1 MDQRLLERYS
11 RHMRLPEIGEAGQ
24 ERLNAARV
32 LVVGLG
38 GLGSPVAMYL
48 AASGVGHLVLSD
60 YDVVELSNLQRQ
72 IVHRS
77 GDVGR
82 DKVDSARDAL
92 LALNPEIEVTP
103 LNRTLD
109 EDLDAEVAAA
119 TVVVDATD
127 NFESRFA
134 LNAACRR
141 HATPLVSGAAIRM
154 EGQIAVF
161 DPRDADSPC
170 YRCLYSDDGRAEGEP
185 CALVG
190 VLAPLL
196 GIVGSVQAA
205 ETLKLIAG
213 FGASL
218 AGRLIVIDA
227 AQMEWRALKLGKD
240 PACPVCGAGT
250 AGADRAGRRTR
261 CGSTGS

>member
-1 MDQRLLERYS
+1 MDARLLERYS
-11 RHMRLPEIGEAGQ
+11 RHVRLAEIGEAGQ

-38 GLGSPVAMYL
+38 GLGSPAAMYL
-48 AASGVGHLVLSD
+48 AASGVGHMVLSD

-72 IVHRS
+72 IAHRS

-82 DKVDSARDAL
+82 NKVDSARDTL

-103 LNRTLD
+103 IHWTLD
-109 EDLDAEVAAA
+109 DDLDTEIAAA

-141 HATPLVSGAAIRM
+141 QMTPLVSGAAIRM

-161 DPRDADSPC
+161 DPRDPDSPC
-170 YRCLYSDDGRAEGEP
+170 YRCLYNDDGRAEGEP
-185 CALVG
+185 CVLVG

-196 GIVGSVQAA
+196 GIIGSVQAA
-205 ETLKLIAG
+205 ETIKLIAG
-213 FGASL
+213 FGTSL

-227 AQMEWRALKLGKD
+227 AEMEWRELKLGRD
-240 PACPVCGAGT
+240 PACPVCGAEE
-250 AGADRAGRRTR
+250 AASR
-261 CGSTGS
+261 

>member
-1 MDQRLLERYS
+1 
-11 RHMRLPEIGEAGQ
+11 MRLAEIGEAGQ

-32 LVVGLG
+32 LIVGLG

-48 AASGVGHLVLSD
+48 AASGIGHIVLSD

-77 GDVGR
+77 TDVGR
-82 DKVDSARDAL
+82 NKVDSARDTL

-103 LNRTLD
+103 KHWTLD

-134 LNAACRR
+134 LNAACWR
-141 HATPLVSGAAIRM
+141 HSTPLVSGAAIRM

-161 DPRDADSPC
+161 DPRDPDSPC

-196 GIVGSVQAA
+196 GIIGSVQAA
-205 ETLKLIAG
+205 ETIKLIAE
-213 FGASL
+213 FGDTL
-218 AGRLIVIDA
+218 AGRLIAFDA
-227 AQMEWRALKLGKD
+227 SGTEWRELRLPRD
-240 PACPVCGAGT
+240 PACPVCG
-250 AGADRAGRRTR
+250 
-261 CGSTGS
+261 TGEVLSSGHA